1 MNFKK
6 VVLILTIASSLSAQA
21 NQEEVS
27 TTGVGSAD
35 TKIKACEIAL
45 DHARREAAQSAT
57 TLVQATFTSVESD
70 RGSSYKDDQVV
81 TSKAFAKLLDKS
93 EKAYFDEG
101 TGQIRCAVSARFK
114 AGFVTDNQE
123 DTDSS
128 TQFTETSTQSIGEF
142 KAGEPFCSKIM
153 SRCFREIYSKQ
164 LEEFGIQILPSK
176 KDRKVYLS
184 SILDRQHFNMFF
196 NKIAERKDAR
206 DGQIYVEITTKESL
220 LSYIKNEYKKIRE
233 TCDSCPV
240 ILYINSYLWDRQK
253 GFSGGDFSAYY
264 NQSPNSSLFS
274 KPKVSP
280 EYLEA
285 LDKEMMEAQVALDGM
300 Y

>member
-1 MNFKK
+1 MF
-6 VVLILTIASSLSAQA
+6 ILTIAFSLSAQA

-27 TTGVGSAD
+27 ATGVGVAD

-45 DHARREAAQSAT
+45 DYARREAAQSAT
-57 TLVQATFTSVESD
+57 TVVQATFTSVESD
-70 RGSSYKDDQVV
+70 SGSSYKDDQVV

-93 EKAYFDEG
+93 EKASFDEG
-101 TGQIRCAVSARFK
+101 TGQIRCEVSAKFK

-123 DTDSS
+123 NTDSP
-128 TQFTETSTQSIGEF
+128 QFTKTSTQSIGEF

-153 SRCFREIYSKQ
+153 NRCFREIYSKQ

-176 KDRKVYLS
+176 KDRKEYIS
-184 SILDRQHFNMFF
+184 GIIDRQHFNMFF
-196 NKIAERKDAR
+196 NKIAKPKDAR

-240 ILYINSYLWDRQK
+240 ILYINSYLWDRKK

-264 NQSPNSSLFS
+264 NQAPNGSLFS

-285 LDKEMMEAQVALDGM
+285 LNKEMMETQVALDGM